1 RSVHQL
7 AVDAGHVRHFRV
19 RALRPER
26 RRLALA
32 GGVVVPGRRG
42 RRRLGGRRGTPG
54 VRRRIGGRAQ
64 GRLGRLATL
73 GRLSRSR
80 LAACGRTRDQY
91 PVGDGGGQGPHHD
104 AQMFTTTGLPRSC
117 VSSDWN
123 AAGSSRGSAVGLEGR
138 SEPEGPSPVSLGEPP
153 QAEASSARAATIIAT
168 TDRTILVRFIR
179 LLLSNEDCRFE
190 ADAILRPKV
199 PFYLRF

>member
-1 RSVHQL
+1 MN
-7 AVDAGHVRHFRV
+7 V
-19 RALRPER
+19 RAGPSWSWMSTPTNWTSPRW
-26 RRLALA
+26 ALETEA
-32 GGVVVPGRRG
+32 SSGASCR
-42 RRRLGGRRGTPG
+42 
-54 VRRRIGGRAQ
+54 
-64 GRLGRLATL
+64 
-73 GRLSRSR
+73 
-80 LAACGRTRDQY
+80 
-91 PVGDGGGQGPHHD
+91 QGPHHD